1 MSSWAP
7 ILLSGL
13 LSALLSVLLTWVLS
27 TWWQTRQE
35 RRKEKLAL
43 LREIMGNRHGLAPGG
58 GAEANARFF
67 QALNSA
73 FAVFHDSKEVIEAL
87 QNFKRHKNRTADNV
101 TQLIRR
107 MSEDLKIDTTYL
119 QDAFF
124 DEPFVPGSLQ

>member
-27 TWWQTRQE
+27 TWWQMRQE
-35 RRKEKLAL
+35 RRKEKLTL
-43 LREIMGNRHGLAPGG
+43 LREIMGNRHGLIPG
-58 GAEANARFF
+58 
-67 QALNSA
+67 
-73 FAVFHDSKEVIEAL
+73 VIEAL
-87 QNFKRHKNRTADNV
+87 QNFKKHKNRTADNV

-107 MSEDLKIDTTYL
+107 MSEDLKIDTSYL